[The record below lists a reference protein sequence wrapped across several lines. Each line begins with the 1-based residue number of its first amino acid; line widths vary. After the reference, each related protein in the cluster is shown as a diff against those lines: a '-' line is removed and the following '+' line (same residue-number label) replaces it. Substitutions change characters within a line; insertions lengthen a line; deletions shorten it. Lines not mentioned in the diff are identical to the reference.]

1 MLFSIVKWS
10 TVSLTLIFLVHH
22 LYTFLMNT
30 LTVPK
35 IKDLVNKPKE
45 QYKDIFN
52 TLQNGNKPIEQRPTK
67 SSTLEDSSAM
77 TDELTQFFNDLKK
90 TSTTLANPLNV
101 NPLNANPPISNNNN
115 NSEPLGESLTS
126 NSSNSTYSPY

>member
-1 MLFSIVKWS
+1 
-10 TVSLTLIFLVHH
+10 
-22 LYTFLMNT
+22 MNT